1 MVVEHENPSQFTILS
16 RTPLSSRLPFVFGN
30 SAIPLQSS
38 PDSRHNAADFRVGA
52 ALNDKFLGRI
62 LAIPAGEAAIAAKV
76 IFASQYFSDVIAIQL
91 YLGKPV
97 STEPR
102 EIDIKDDDATVYYT
116 SGREIR
122 SKRWKIIGQIDVTDG
137 ERRAT
142 ERTAGGEIWIED
154 RHLGQA
160 NDEQIADLPEMRI
173 HGWKLIEK
181 YAARSL
187 A

>member
-1 MVVEHENPSQFTILS
+1 M
-16 RTPLSSRLPFVFGN
+16 
-30 SAIPLQSS
+30 
-38 PDSRHNAADFRVGA
+38 
-52 ALNDKFLGRI
+52 NDKFLGSI

-91 YLGKPV
+91 FLGKPL
-97 STEPR
+97 STESC
-102 EIDIKDDDATVYYT
+102 EIDLKNDDATVYYT

-122 SKRWKIIGQIDVTDG
+122 SKRWKIIGQTDVTDG

-154 RHLGQA
+154 RHLGRA
-160 NDEQIADLPEMRI
+160 SAEQLADLPEMRI